1 MQVKYNAINW
11 DIVELASGEQS
22 KAVNLCA
29 DRPLLRGLFS
39 VARSRLTL
47 QPRERQ
53 AALCFSI
60 SRSLLRLTSI
70 ESMMPSNHLTLRHPL
85 RRDKPILS

>member
-29 DRPLLRGLFS
+29 GRLFS
-39 VARSRLTL
+39 VAQSRLTL

-60 SRSLLRLTSI
+60 SRSLLRLMSI
-70 ESMMPSNHLTLRHPL
+70 ESMMPSNHLTLCHPL
-85 RRDKPILS
+85 CRDKPILS